1 VCIAVLVAPAAHAQT
16 LGSSSDVVFYRPPVA
31 APVIDGFRPPAHV
44 GGAGNRGL
52 EFATLPGSVVRAAA
66 PGLVTFAGRVGRGLH
81 VTVAHPDGV
90 RTSYSFL
97 RTVSVGEGERVTS
110 GQALG
115 TSGTTFHFGARIGSA
130 YVDPAVLLGS
140 APRARLVPVARFG
153 AGRAARRSPSSR
165 SPASGPAHPAR
176 EWTAA
181 AGR

>member
-1 VCIAVLVAPAAHAQT
+1 M
-16 LGSSSDVVFYRPPVA
+16 
-31 APVIDGFRPPAHV
+31 
-44 GGAGNRGL
+44 
-52 EFATLPGSVVRAAA
+52 RASA

-81 VTVAHPDGV
+81 VTVTHPDGV

-97 RTVSVGEGERVTS
+97 RTVAVDAGERVVS

-115 TSGTTFHFGARIGSA
+115 TSGTTLHFGARIGAA

-140 APRARLVPVARFG
+140 AAGARLVPVTRFG
-153 AGRAARRSPSSR
+153 AGPAPRR
-165 SPASGPAHPAR
+165 PALPRPTHPAR